1 MGEHDRDCKAFV
13 LVHYRMQNRLEA
25 VMRDMEI
32 DQMNSKNKHK
42 KKT

>member
-25 VMRDMEI
+25 VIQDMEI
-32 DQMNSKNKHK
+32 EQLNKNKPRK
-42 KKT
+42 PR